1 MTSVC
6 EQVLARRSKE
16 EEEASTTQP
25 GTRCV
30 CKHCFGKET
39 LIIIFVNQLVA
50 VCLSFVFIVHCV
62 CVEYAQTYIFKFTY
76 LPVRHNNIIV

>member
-39 LIIIFVNQLVA
+39 LIIILVNQSVA
-50 VCLSFVFIVHCV
+50 VCLSFVFIVDIMCMCRV
-62 CVEYAQTYIFKFTY
+62 CTDVYFFI
-76 LPVRHNNIIV
+76 